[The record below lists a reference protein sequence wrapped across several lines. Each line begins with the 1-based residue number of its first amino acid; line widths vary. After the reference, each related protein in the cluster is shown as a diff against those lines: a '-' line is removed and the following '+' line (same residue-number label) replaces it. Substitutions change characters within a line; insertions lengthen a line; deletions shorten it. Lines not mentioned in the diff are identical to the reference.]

1 MSYITP
7 STKFKELWNEHM
19 MMKSK
24 AKSIQSLELTWK
36 DILKFTIQYFD
47 FTNFMGEWRC
57 WPFYYQPYGQRTWS
71 LGQAKRG
78 GCTQYMQIL
87 QFKHVSLDISFW
99 IYLIRCIL
107 IPLLKEAL
115 ETTGILVL
123 FVPCLHWMDHN
134 SEMYSSCPSLHSAK
148 PVREVYKNCVG
159 FKHRHRRNVTSHH
172 SFSLLWQ
179 S

>member
-1 MSYITP
+1 MSGHLSYITP
-7 STKFKELWNEHM
+7 GTKFKELWNEHLL
-19 MMKSK
+19 MKSK

-47 FTNFMGEWRC
+47 LTNFMGEWRC

-87 QFKHVSLDISFW
+87 QFKNVFLYVSFIF
-99 IYLIRCIL
+99 IRSIQIRL
-107 IPLLKEAL
+107 FKEAL
-115 ETTGILVL
+115 ETIRILVL
-123 FVPCLHWMDHN
+123 FVPRLHWMDHN

-159 FKHRHRRNVTSHH
+159 FENTYLH
-172 SFSLLWQ
+172 SNSVF
-179 S
+179 